1 MNIHDSERVQ
11 VLAERPDDVITSLAF
26 LDNSHHSSVFR
37 GLPQR
42 ERISGDREISLDTSI
57 RRKSNRIEIE
67 DENQSVGVAIR
78 SWSPSLLIARNVLI
92 LIPFIFTLLL
102 FILYYIV

>member
-26 LDNSHHSSVFR
+26 LDDLHHSSVFR
-37 GLPQR
+37 KLSQR
-42 ERISGDREISLDTSI
+42 ERVSGDQEMSLDISI
-57 RRKSNRIEIE
+57 RKSNRNGIE
-67 DENQSVGVAIR
+67 DEKQSVGVAIR

-92 LIPFIFTLLL
+92 LIPFTFTLLL